1 VDVGRS
7 RRLDDDEL
15 AAEIEMYGDLVVAAS
30 EAEGELSQSQIDRLL
45 GVDHR

>member
-1 VDVGRS
+1 VDVGRT

-30 EAEGELSQSQIDRLL
+30 ESEGELSLTEIDQLL